1 MHMEKGKID
10 RETAVKLVQQ
20 MSAVCGIDLEDS
32 SLMLM
37 PQNAEGIPSLGEQLH
52 VKTALNFGSRLCLNA
67 LADENKLQIR
77 ETPEKVIL
85 INPKEVPLLKNN
97 SGS

>member
-1 MHMEKGKID
+1 MEKGKID
-10 RETAVKLVQQ
+10 RKTAVKLVKQ
-20 MSAVCGIDLEDS
+20 MSTVCGIDLDGS

-52 VKTALNFGSRLCLNA
+52 VKTELNFGSRLCLNA
-67 LADENKLQIR
+67 LADENELQIR

-85 INPKEVPLLKNN
+85 INPKEIHTSQK
-97 SGS
+97 